1 VPAAE
6 THTGFGQQQAGQNT
20 VRVDEDEE
28 EESEVTQEAQAGMG
42 GGDQEQEETRGQE
55 ADEEKMEKAG
65 ERGGEKKKGD
75 APQESS
81 VTNKKRVG
89 VKEGCG
95 SECLKEK
102 KEEERARQGET
113 GV

>member
-20 VRVDEDEE
+20 VRLDEGEE
-28 EESEVTQEAQAGMG
+28 EVSEVTQEAQAGMG

-65 ERGGEKKKGD
+65 ERGGEKSKGMH
-75 APQESS
+75 PKS
-81 VTNKKRVG
+81 RV
-89 VKEGCG
+89 
-95 SECLKEK
+95 
-102 KEEERARQGET
+102 
-113 GV
+113 